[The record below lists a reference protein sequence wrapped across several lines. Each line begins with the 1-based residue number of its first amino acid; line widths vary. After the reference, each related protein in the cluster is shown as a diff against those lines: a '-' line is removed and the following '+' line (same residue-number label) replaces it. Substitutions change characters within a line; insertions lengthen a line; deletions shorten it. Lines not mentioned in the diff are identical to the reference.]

1 MEVFKLSLR
10 KLKLIGVII
19 AFVLC
24 FPIHFLYDKLPCFI
38 TSIIAPVNESI
49 WEHMKIL
56 FTSILFAGVIQKII
70 VKVKHFPYKNV
81 CISNIVAALSSVF
94 IYLILYIPI
103 YNSIGENLP
112 ITIFLMFI
120 VIIISQIITIFVIK
134 FKKNL
139 HMENWA
145 ILFTILI
152 YAAFGLLTYY
162 PPQNELFRD
171 PITNIYGIKK

>member
-1 MEVFKLSLR
+1 MSLR
-10 KLKLIGVII
+10 KLKLLGVII

-24 FPIHFLYDKLPCFI
+24 FPIHFLYDKFPCFI

-56 FTSILFAGVIQKII
+56 FTSILFSGVIQKII
-70 VKVKHFPYKNV
+70 VKVKYLPYKNV

-94 IYLILYIPI
+94 IYLILFIPI

-120 VIIISQIITIFVIK
+120 VVIISQIITIFIIK
-134 FKKNL
+134 LKKDL

-145 ILFTILI
+145 ILLAIIIYLI
-152 YAAFGLLTYY
+152 FGILTYS
-162 PPQNELFRD
+162 PPQKEIFLDTTTLN
-171 PITNIYGIKK
+171 YGIKK